1 MLYNL
6 LNPIIILDKKWYK
19 QWKLYTKLHHMYVDA
34 YKNVVPIINHIRRP
48 SLEPKI
54 GYFLCSFTRSWQI
67 DQTCLYLQMHP
78 SSQSEISWEI
88 AARKLSFWQLVRALR
103 ELLFTPTQNNIKTAL
118 VDRNYMNRIG
128 SRLCCKQRYLISL
141 QYVKIV
147 VKYAITFW

>member
-1 MLYNL
+1 MHQSLSLFWLSICFRVFKILKSLLYNL
-6 LNPIIILDKKWYK
+6 LNPIIILVKKWYK

-67 DQTCLYLQMHP
+67 DQSCLYYLQMHP

-103 ELLFTPTQNNIKTAL
+103 ELLFTPTQNNIKNSTGWPIL
-118 VDRNYMNRIG
+118 YEQNW
-128 SRLCCKQRYLISL
+128 K
-141 QYVKIV
+141 
-147 VKYAITFW
+147 

>member
-1 MLYNL
+1 MICINHEVYSDWVFALEFLKFSISLLYNL

-103 ELLFTPTQNNIKTAL
+103 ELLFTPTQNNIKNSTGWPKL
-118 VDRNYMNRIG
+118 YEQNW
-128 SRLCCKQRYLISL
+128 K
-141 QYVKIV
+141 
-147 VKYAITFW
+147 